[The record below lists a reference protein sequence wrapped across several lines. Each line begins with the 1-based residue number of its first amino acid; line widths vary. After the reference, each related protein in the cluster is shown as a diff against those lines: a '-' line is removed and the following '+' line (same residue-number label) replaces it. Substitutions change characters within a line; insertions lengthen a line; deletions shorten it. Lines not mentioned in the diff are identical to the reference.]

1 MFKRQQK
8 RAYKISKN
16 ASLKVPKK
24 LVPFVSY
31 LGQRTKAGVA
41 NIKKLYLEIK
51 QQGYQG
57 CYMSLYRFLRTS
69 VKNPQNLKRSQRLET
84 GPGEQAQ
91 VDWGSFG
98 EIEINGATKRLYCFV
113 YILGYS
119 RALYVEFTTRQNI
132 QSLLECHIHAFEQ
145 LGIPQ
150 TIVYDNMKTVV
161 LRREKLENGEVKN
174 HYNPAFLDFANFYG
188 FDIFVCPPYWP
199 RAKGKVEASVKFVRN
214 NFMQGMSFKKDFFSL
229 EELNEKASFW
239 LSQVANTRDHRIT
252 GERPIDRWLIEKAHL
267 RFPSKQQRYQTSHFE
282 VRNSTKDGMVQYH
295 SNYYSVPAEFASKK
309 LFLEE
314 VNNLGVPFIK
324 IYHEDKVIAKHIISR
339 GRNEWI
345 VSDEHIINSPQQ
357 PKNAEKQFSVQV
369 GNLEKYSVEVK
380 IRPLSYYNQFI
391 PHNIPQNKHGK
402 VES

>member
-1 MFKRQQK
+1 MFKRHQK
-8 RAYKISKN
+8 KIYKIRKSN
-16 ASLKVPKK
+16 SMKVPKK
-24 LVPFVSY
+24 LVPFIDY
-31 LGQRTKAGVA
+31 LEQRTKEGVT

-51 QQGYQG
+51 QQGYRG
-57 CYMSLYRFLRTS
+57 SYMSLYRFLKIG
-69 VKNPQNLKRSQRLET
+69 VKNPQILKRSQRVET
-84 GPGEQAQ
+84 DPGEQAQ

-98 EIEINGATKRLYCFV
+98 EIEINGVTKRLYCFV
-113 YILGYS
+113 YVLSYS
-119 RALYVEFTTRQNI
+119 RALYAEFTTRQNI
-132 QSLLECHIHAFEQ
+132 QSLLESHIHAFEQ

-161 LRREKLENGEVKN
+161 LRREKLENGEAKN

-214 NFMQGMSFKKDFFSL
+214 NFMQGMSFKKNFFSL
-229 EELNEKASFW
+229 EELNEKVSFW
-239 LSQVANTRDHRIT
+239 LSQVANTRDHKATR
-252 GERPIDRWLIEKAHL
+252 ERPIDRWLTEKAYL
-267 RFPSKQQRYQTSHFE
+267 RFPSKQQRYQISHFE

-295 SNYYSVPAEFASKK
+295 SNYYSVPLEFAAKR

-324 IYHEDKVIAKHIISR
+324 IYYEDEIIAKHIVSR

-345 VSDEHIINSPQQ
+345 VSDDHIIKHPQQ
-357 PKNAEKQFSVQV
+357 TKNAEKQFSVQV
-369 GNLEKYSVEVK
+369 GNLEKYSIEVK

-391 PHNIPQNKHGK
+391 PQNKHGK